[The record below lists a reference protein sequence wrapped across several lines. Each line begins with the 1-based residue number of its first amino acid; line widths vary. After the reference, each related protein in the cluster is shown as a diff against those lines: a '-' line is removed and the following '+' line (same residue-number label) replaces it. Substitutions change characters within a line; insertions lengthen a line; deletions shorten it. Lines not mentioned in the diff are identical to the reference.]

1 MNFNPLD
8 YLTNDEKKEL
18 ATRAVADKM
27 RDAASHEPMS
37 VLVSNTAYAIVMQK
51 VRDELGE
58 DMVESIKDGVKKIL
72 SDPKKVEYCLFYD
85 GSLFNETRKGA
96 ALAIA
101 EQYVQSACIE
111 RIHNL
116 VDRVL
121 DTIKLNTKK
130 FEKMVMQEAARL
142 VAEKM
147 AAAK

>member
-18 ATRAVADKM
+18 AKRAMADQLS
-27 RDAASHEPMS
+27 RCTDTQS
-37 VLVSNTAYAIVMQK
+37 LGTILSNTAYAIVMQK

-85 GSLFNETRKGA
+85 GSLFNETHKGA

-101 EQYVQSACIE
+101 EQYVQSSCIR

-116 VDRVL
+116 VDKVL